1 MNTTLAKVT
10 PPSADLTA
18 IGQARRD
25 VQRALAKADRRR
37 LTDAIRE
44 FAAYIDPSGKA
55 STRPDWAYRNMTA
68 MIYRPAQLNALQR
81 RANAAG
87 ENARDALS
95 ESELEFLRVAER
107 TTADL
112 LRLGMAEKR
121 TRKAIKADVRVHV
134 ERLAKAMQ
142 PSLKLA
148 ERHATTAGGG
158 LA

>member
-1 MNTTLAKVT
+1 MNTAVANVTAPPAELA
-10 PPSADLTA
+10 A
-18 IGQARRD
+18 IEQARRN
-25 VQRALAKADRRR
+25 VQRTLAKADRRR
-37 LTDAIRE
+37 LTDAIQE

-121 TRKAIKADVRVHV
+121 TRKAIKAAIRAHV

-148 ERHATTAGGG
+148 ERHATTAEGG